1 MVLHVISISTSLA
14 AFLCCGCL
22 LLRQD
27 QQNDAISIS
36 TLYGKG
42 AAKTLRAKCWLGV
55 GGLEGGGFRWSVS
68 QYWSNSLLFI
78 AISYHTTYFILTN
91 QVNNQA
97 IIPSTDVIQL
107 TLTLD
112 YRTGCRNVSHYQQ
125 PWTKFTRTIKLNLIL
140 KWLLGSNLSQLYF
153 ILLSQWYWHILN
165 EDMNVAV
172 GLAI

>member
-1 MVLHVISISTSLA
+1 MVAYCYAKINRMMQSASVPYKERGLPK
-14 AFLCCGCL
+14 L
-22 LLRQD
+22 LG
-27 QQNDAISIS
+27 QNV
-36 TLYGKG
+36 GWG
-42 AAKTLRAKCWLGV
+42 WGGG

-153 ILLSQWYWHILN
+153 ILLSQWYWLILN